1 MANLNV
7 KRQEVQSVIL
17 QEELQ
22 KYMAKD
28 LDIRIGE
35 EMALALSGDC
45 GFRSSLKNLQICVC
59 YNYFGGK

>member
-7 KRQEVQSVIL
+7 KRQEVQSTIM

-22 KYMAKD
+22 KHMPKD
-28 LDIRIGE
+28 LDIRTGE

-45 GFRSSLKNLQICVC
+45 GFRTSLKNLQICVS
-59 YNYFGGK
+59 